1 LACAFYKSIFRVI
14 ISYNMNSIRKVL
26 LITGFLLAGLSLTA
40 CESQLHS
47 SNIDSISN
55 PHAPPDEN
63 ERSNHHPTSHS
74 VTPTPTDIVPSQ
86 AGTALPVHAAA
97 IAPDN
102 ARRLAL
108 FGQWGG
114 GIPQGVAFN
123 GDHVA
128 VVSTRGLFLYDGR
141 SLALERHIE
150 PGMVLR
156 SVAFAPDG
164 SIAAGAEDG
173 SILIYRTAS
182 GELLQTIAGHRGP
195 VLSLAF
201 SPDGERLA
209 SGGWDRSIRVWR
221 WAEGRQL
228 MSFDGHT
235 SLPRSVSFS
244 PDGDMLYS
252 WGPDD
257 HLRIWPLSGRNPPE
271 PIYLGVDARRKSGSS
286 AGFSGTGEIF
296 AVDQDVRVR
305 VIFTRSGN
313 TRVML
318 SNFALPVEG
327 VALDPV
333 GGQVAAA
340 DRAGIQVWNGVS
352 GQLMAEF
359 TPPKGAW
366 TGSLMAFSPDGTR
379 LVSVG
384 DAVRLWSLDSPGEAV
399 ASTPPIFQNGYRL
412 FSRPD
417 AIGESMV
424 NGLSGGQLQPFRLS
438 DGALL
443 PLTGVHIDSLDAAAV
458 SADGT
463 MAAAAGADRS
473 IQVWS
478 TADGAPLAAL
488 SGALKPPVGLSFSPD
503 GALLA
508 AASGEELVR
517 AWQVEDGILVAE
529 LEASGPV
536 TQVSFSPDGAW
547 LVGGSRLQTH
557 LWRVDGWNLQETL
570 PGRNLVFSDD
580 SQRTARITDEGDRR
594 QVVISALDGSQQ
606 VELDAQGSVLTF
618 SPAADMLAVS
628 GIDLSLYAVSTGE
641 RLFQVESPAPH
652 GRVLFSPDARK
663 LLLTAPD
670 GVVYVYA
677 VP

>member
-1 LACAFYKSIFRVI
+1 MRILQEHFPR
-14 ISYNMNSIRKVL
+14 YNSPNMYSIRKVL
-26 LITGFLLAGLSLTA
+26 LLTGFLLAGLSLTA
-40 CESQLHS
+40 CGSQL
-47 SNIDSISN
+47 IL
-55 PHAPPDEN
+55 
-63 ERSNHHPTSHS
+63 PTS
-74 VTPTPTDIVPSQ
+74 TPFPTRTPRPTRTIAPTLTLTPTITLTPTDIVP
-86 AGTALPVHAAA
+86 ARVGTALPAKSAV
-97 IAPDN
+97 IVPDN
-102 ARRLAL
+102 ASRLAL

-114 GIPQGVAFN
+114 GIPQGVAYD

-141 SLALERHIE
+141 SLALEHHID
-150 PGMVLR
+150 PGMALR
-156 SVAFAPDG
+156 SVVFAPDD

-173 SILIYRTAS
+173 SILIYRFDS
-182 GELLQTIAGHRGP
+182 GDLLQTIAGHRGP
-195 VLSLAF
+195 VLSLAI

-228 MSFDGHT
+228 MSFEEHT

-244 PDGDMLYS
+244 PDGEMLYTWS
-252 WGPDD
+252 PDD

-318 SNFALPVEG
+318 SNFPLPVEG
-327 VALDPV
+327 VALDPP
-333 GGQVAAA
+333 GEQVAAS

-352 GQLMAEF
+352 GQLVAAFE
-359 TPPKGAW
+359 PPQGAW
-366 TGSLMAFSPDGTR
+366 TGSLMAFSPDGSR

-384 DAVRLWSLDSPGEAV
+384 DAVRLWSLDSPGEA
-399 ASTPPIFQNGYRL
+399 AAAAAPIFQNGYRL
-412 FSRPD
+412 FSRPTSD
-417 AIGESMV
+417 GHSLL
-424 NGLSGGQLQPFRLS
+424 NGLSGGQMLPFRLS

-443 PLTGVHIDSLDAAAV
+443 PLTGTHIDALNAVAV

-463 MAAAAGADRS
+463 MAAAAGADRG

-478 TADGAPLAAL
+478 TVDGAPLAAL
-488 SGALKPPVGLSFSPD
+488 SGALKLPVGLSFSPD

-508 AASGEELVR
+508 AASAEELLRV
-517 AWQVEDGILVAE
+517 WQVKDGILVAE

-536 TQVSFSPDGAW
+536 TQVSFSPDGDW
-547 LVGGSRLQTH
+547 LAGGSRLQTH
-557 LWRVDGWNLQETL
+557 LWRVGGWNLHETL
-570 PGRNLVFSDD
+570 PGRNLVFSGD
-580 SQRTARITDEGDRR
+580 SQLTARITEEGDRR
-594 QVVISALDGSQQ
+594 QVVISAPDGSIQA
-606 VELDAQGSVLTF
+606 ELDAQGSMLAF
-618 SPAADMLAVS
+618 SPTADILAVS
-628 GIDLSLYAVSTGE
+628 GIDLSLYDVSTGE
-641 RLFQVESPAPH
+641 HLFQAESPAPH